1 MIKIVAHRG
10 ASGQPGVENTLESF
24 QKAIE
29 LGVDMVEFDVRKTKD
44 NVLVVYHDKNF
55 ADQPVSWYTYEEMEK
70 QAQIRGFHVPLF
82 VEVLELCSGKV
93 FMDIE
98 IKETGFEHRVVRFL
112 HKYSD
117 YKDYSVKSFKDA
129 VPFKIKELDP
139 KITTGLLLG
148 YEKADARRRINELF
162 PIRRLRACHADF
174 VSPHFLLLRFGFEKR
189 MKKAGYPIYVWTVN
203 APEVIDEVLQK
214 QVTGIIT
221 DNPVYALEA
230 RAKMSTPDWTDDI
243 SY

>member
-29 LGVDMVEFDVRKTKD
+29 LGVDMVEYDVRKTKD

-70 QAQIRGFHVPLF
+70 EAKNRGFHVPLF
-82 VEVLELCSGKV
+82 VEVLELCNGKV

-98 IKETGFEHRVVRFL
+98 IKETGFENRVVKLL
-112 HKYSD
+112 HKYAD
-117 YKDYSVKSFKDA
+117 YDWYSVKSFKDA
-129 VPFKIKELDP
+129 VSYKIKDIDP

-148 YEKADARRRINELF
+148 YEKADVRRRVNELF
-162 PIRRLRACHADF
+162 PVRRLRACRADF
-174 VSPHFLLLRFGFEKR
+174 VSPYFLLLRYGFEAR

-203 APEVIDEVLQK
+203 APEIIDDML
-214 QVTGIIT
+214 TRDIAGIIT

-230 RAKMSTPDWTDDI
+230 RAEMNDPDWAEDI
-243 SY
+243 KY